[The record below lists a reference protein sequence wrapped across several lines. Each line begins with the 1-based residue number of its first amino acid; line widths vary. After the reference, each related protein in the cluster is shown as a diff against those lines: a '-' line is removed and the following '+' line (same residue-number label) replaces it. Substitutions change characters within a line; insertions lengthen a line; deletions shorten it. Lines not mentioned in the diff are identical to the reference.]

1 MTLYKIVGPRGEVIA
16 TISCQ
21 KLEAKE
27 GKNRFEVV
35 GLAAQPVGELKLLDR
50 CHIEIVGGI
59 AGRK

>member
-16 TISCQ
+16 TLSCQ
-21 KLEAKE
+21 KIVPKE
-27 GKNRFEVV
+27 GKNKFEVV

-50 CHIEIVGGI
+50 CSVEIVGDI